1 MWSSYWGYGDNL
13 TDKQLILDTW
23 VDTSYLFWL
32 AREASPK
39 EIIVPGLIEVRD
51 HLESNVNF
59 IEFPTHTRF
68 LQEEFATLL
77 FHPIMIDI

>member
-1 MWSSYWGYGDNL
+1 MVILLGYGDNL

-59 IEFPTHTRF
+59 IEFPTHCMEALNF
-68 LQEEFATLL
+68 KCNGS
-77 FHPIMIDI
+77 